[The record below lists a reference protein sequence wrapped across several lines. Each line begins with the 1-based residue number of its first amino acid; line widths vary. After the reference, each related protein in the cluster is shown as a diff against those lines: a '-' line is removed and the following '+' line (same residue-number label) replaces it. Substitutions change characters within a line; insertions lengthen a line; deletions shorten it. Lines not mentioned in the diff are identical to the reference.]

1 MSSHNKTRRL
11 VLMSLLIALAM
22 SLSVME
28 RVFPMPVGGF
38 PGLKLGLA
46 NIITMTAIYYFKPR
60 EAFTIVILRVMLT
73 ALIVGN
79 MMSFFYSLAGGI
91 LSYLGMVVLFHMFGE
106 MISLI
111 GISVVGAVLHNVGQL
126 MVLTFAAGKLTIAL
140 TYSPLLMITGIAT
153 GIFVGIASKF
163 FIQHTR
169 RLFRFDVL
177 NQ

>member
-1 MSSHNKTRRL
+1 M
-11 VLMSLLIALAM
+11 LMSLLIALAM
-22 SLSVME
+22 VLSYFE
-28 RVFPMPVGGF
+28 RLIPLPVTGF

-46 NIITMTAIYYFKPR
+46 NIITMTAIYYFKPK
-60 EAFTIVILRVMLT
+60 EAFTIVVLRVILT

-91 LSYLGMVVLFHMFGE
+91 LSYLGMVLLFHMFGE
-106 MISLI
+106 LISLI
-111 GISVVGAVLHNVGQL
+111 GISVVGAVLHNIGQL

-140 TYSPLLMITGIAT
+140 AYSPLLMIAGVAT

-169 RLFRFDVL
+169 RLFRFDMIHGER
-177 NQ
+177 